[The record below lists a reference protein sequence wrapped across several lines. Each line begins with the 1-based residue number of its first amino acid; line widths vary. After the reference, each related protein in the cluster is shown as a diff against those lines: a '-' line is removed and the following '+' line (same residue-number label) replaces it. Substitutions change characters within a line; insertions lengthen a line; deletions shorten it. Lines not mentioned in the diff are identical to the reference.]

1 MCTSNSLLPWNSNYK
16 PGGTAIIAM
25 GKIYSTIIAN
35 GEDPHGLGRWT
46 TVTLLGKHN
55 KRTSVFNMY
64 RSGDI
69 SIEKTGPT
77 TVIKQQWIILQQKN
91 RTNIHPHDAAINDLI
106 IEVKIII
113 KDNHEIIVTMDSNES
128 FVNAKGGIT
137 KLCKACQL
145 SFQPTLAPI

>member
-1 MCTSNSLLPWNSNYK
+1 
-16 PGGTAIIAM
+16 
-25 GKIYSTIIAN
+25 
-35 GEDPHGLGRWT
+35 
-46 TVTLLGKHN
+46 
-55 KRTSVFNMY
+55 MY
-64 RSGDI
+64 RSGDT
-69 SIEKTGPT
+69 SVEKTGPT

-91 RTNIHPHDAAINDLI
+91 RTNIHPHDTAINDLI